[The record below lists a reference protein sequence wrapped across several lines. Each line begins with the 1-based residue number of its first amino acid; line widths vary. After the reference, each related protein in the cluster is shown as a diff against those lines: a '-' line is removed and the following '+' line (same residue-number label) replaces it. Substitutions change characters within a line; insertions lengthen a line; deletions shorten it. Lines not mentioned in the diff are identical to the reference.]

1 MEKLDRNILKLLYRN
16 AKLNAEDI
24 AVLLGEDVN
33 LIAVKI
39 KEMEQQGYIRGY
51 KAVVDWDKTDSTYV
65 SAIIQLKVTPKA
77 GLGFEEIAEKVMK
90 YPEVETVYLRSGV
103 YDLHVVVKGKTF
115 QQVAMFVAKELST
128 IEAVNSTATHFVL
141 RRYKE
146 FEVELVNTDTDDR
159 GNFLL

>member
-24 AVLLGEDVN
+24 AVLLGEEEN
-33 LIAVKI
+33 LIAAKI

-90 YPEVETVYLRSGV
+90 YPEVETVYLMSGV